1 MYKFVYVYIYLR
13 KYFEYIG
20 KSTLLNRLSCAG
32 VLAENML
39 FATLDPTTRR
49 VRLPKNKVDKSEK
62 NEEDNQEIEYNQ
74 DTIIEVY
81 MCIHVCLYTFMYI
94 WDNQEIEYNQ
104 DTIIEVYMCIYMYM
118 YIYVYMF
125 IYAYVHMYMYIYICI
140 HIYTYI

>member
-1 MYKFVYVYIYLR
+1 MYIFLYVYIFLHTCDTYM
-13 KYFEYIG
+13 YIYIYIHIG

-74 DTIIEVY
+74 DTIIEVNE
-81 MCIHVCLYTFMYI
+81 MNVR
-94 WDNQEIEYNQ
+94 NKGQEVLLT
-104 DTIIEVYMCIYMYM
+104 DTVG
-118 YIYVYMF
+118 F
-125 IYAYVHMYMYIYICI
+125 ISKLPTGKHQIF
-140 HIYTYI
+140 